1 MEARSALCRICG
13 EILRTESDGTTQD
26 ICEPCAVRFA
36 DARAR
41 ILKLEEKALRN
52 LRGPNPTDV
61 A

>member
-41 ILKLEEKALRN
+41 ILKLERKLC
-52 LRGPNPTDV
+52 GTYVGQTQPT
-61 A
+61 

>member
-13 EILRTESDGTTQD
+13 EIQRTKSDGARRD

-41 ILKLEEKALRN
+41 ILKLEDKAVGN
-52 LRGPNPTDV
+52 LRGPDPTDV